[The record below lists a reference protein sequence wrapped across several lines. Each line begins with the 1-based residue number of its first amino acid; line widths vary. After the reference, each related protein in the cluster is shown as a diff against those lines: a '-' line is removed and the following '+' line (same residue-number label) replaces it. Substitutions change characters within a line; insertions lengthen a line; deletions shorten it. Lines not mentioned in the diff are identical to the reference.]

1 MVVESLIM
9 QELTVRAF
17 RLALTTL
24 PLLLLGETGTG
35 KSTLANQ
42 IHTRSPRAR
51 GPFVVINCAAIPDAL
66 AESELFGHVRGSFTG
81 ALANHR
87 GAFERAHGGTLF
99 LDEVGELALT
109 TQAKLLTALDNGT
122 IQPVGASAPRV
133 VDVRVIA
140 ATNRDLPAMVRA
152 GTFREDLLARLSTPP
167 TTLTLPPLRS
177 RFADLEAIARAT
189 AKRCGWPLPVA
200 VLAALKRHT
209 WPGNIR
215 ELVRT
220 TEALAA
226 LNLTT
231 AAEVAQ
237 WLSSDDPPRETP
249 RRAAA
254 ADMPKPDRLT
264 IAAPDLDTHPPPAA
278 PPASSSTA
286 TSLAPSTATPPTP
299 AAVTLSSALEDISSP
314 TLRLK
319 LSHILSVVSECGPVD
334 AAIIREKT
342 GSKRKTLQGHLALLV
357 ERGLIIRHQAGPRA
371 RNLYTTAD
379 AAPALPATPTAP
391 APPKAST
398 APTRPTPAPSAL
410 PASSAQAQSAHEPV
424 EPMRSTTTPPP
435 APPSA
440 LPAFAWV
447 NADPH
452 SSDATTA
459 REAALYLINYAVRH
473 LLAAPPTNGGLVQ

>member
-1 MVVESLIM
+1 MIVESLSM

-35 KSTLANQ
+35 KSTLAA
-42 IHTRSPRAR
+42 HVHARSPRAR
-51 GPFVVINCAAIPDAL
+51 GPFVALNCAAIPDAL
-66 AESELFGHVRGSFTG
+66 AESELFGHARGSFTG

-177 RFADLEAIARAT
+177 RFADLEAIARDT
-189 AKRCGWPLPVA
+189 AKRCGWSLPVA
-200 VLAALKRHT
+200 VLNTLKRHT

-264 IAAPDLDTHPPPAA
+264 IAAPNLDA
-278 PPASSSTA
+278 PSPSASSTA
-286 TSLAPSTATPPTP
+286 T
-299 AAVTLSSALEDISSP
+299 
-314 TLRLK
+314 
-319 LSHILSVVSECGPVD
+319 H
-334 AAIIREKT
+334 
-342 GSKRKTLQGHLALLV
+342 
-357 ERGLIIRHQAGPRA
+357 
-371 RNLYTTAD
+371 
-379 AAPALPATPTAP
+379 
-391 APPKAST
+391 
-398 APTRPTPAPSAL
+398 PAPSMATSM
-410 PASSAQAQSAHEPV
+410 A
-424 EPMRSTTTPPP
+424 TP
-435 APPSA
+435 
-440 LPAFAWV
+440 
-447 NADPH
+447 
-452 SSDATTA
+452 
-459 REAALYLINYAVRH
+459 
-473 LLAAPPTNGGLVQ
+473 